1 MAGYIL
7 REDQPN
13 IVLPAQQADR
23 LIGRGDGDAALLYLC
38 LLRTDRGVTA
48 QELQRKLKWSQLR
61 LHAAE
66 TALQELG
73 LIDRPPEQ
81 KPPEPAQER
90 PVYTADDL
98 TDLLTGDAGFR
109 MLVPQTEEK
118 LGKRLKTADLQ
129 ILAGLYDDLGLPAD
143 VIYLLVCHCVARSEE
158 RYGPGRRPTL
168 RQIEKEG
175 YHWAQRGLFDQESAS
190 RYLRDWN
197 VRRSAMSRY
206 MQVLGLGDRRPVE
219 SEERYITDWMDKGFP
234 PETVALAY
242 DKTVFYKK
250 ELNWRYL
257 NGILRRWH
265 ENGWHTP
272 QQVEKGEERKNAPA
286 QSGGQSGQQ
295 GGAEQNAWMRR
306 YIKR

>member
-38 LLRTDRGVTA
+38 LLRADRGVTA
-48 QELQRKLKWSQLR
+48 QELQRRLKWSQLR

-143 VIYLLVCHCVARSEE
+143 VIYLLVCHCVTRSEE

-190 RYLRDWN
+190 QYLRDWN

-219 SEERYITDWMDKGFP
+219 SEERYIADWMDKGFP

-265 ENGWHTP
+265 ENGWHTEEEVRQSDSRKP
-272 QQVEKGEERKNAPA
+272 SRREEKKDNSRMEKYMK
-286 QSGGQSGQQ
+286 
-295 GGAEQNAWMRR
+295 W
-306 YIKR
+306 

>member
-38 LLRTDRGVTA
+38 LLRADRGVTA

-197 VRRSAMSRY
+197 VRRSTMSRY

-234 PETVALAY
+234 PETVAPAY

-265 ENGWHTP
+265 ENGWHTEEEVHQGDSRKP
-272 QQVEKGEERKNAPA
+272 SRREEKKDDSRMEKYMK
-286 QSGGQSGQQ
+286 
-295 GGAEQNAWMRR
+295 W
-306 YIKR
+306 